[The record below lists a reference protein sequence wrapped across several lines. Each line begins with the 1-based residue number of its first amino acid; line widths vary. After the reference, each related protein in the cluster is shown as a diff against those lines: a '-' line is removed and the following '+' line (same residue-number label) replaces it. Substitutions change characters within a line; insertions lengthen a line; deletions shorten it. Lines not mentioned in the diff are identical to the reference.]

1 MLVRIISGKLE
12 WPLLL
17 KLKQMSFRFG
27 LLKQSCFFLFSLQN
41 LAKCGSKWILL
52 SSYLRLC
59 RSRSSVSKSK
69 RGCWTS
75 VGPWDWRTEDEEEM
89 TVVWPEGWM
98 VLNWN
103 WGPIHKRR
111 WGPVWVTISTWE
123 YIGNGKCGEEPFIV
137 SLTMPNHWS
146 TLRALTLS
154 FLTGFFAAKKKK
166 KETRK
171 EYKLEDRSGC
181 TGRKNYFCTEMRNC
195 LLVLWF
201 SKDVSNIETFVCT

>member
-1 MLVRIISGKLE
+1 MTPLKKKTLTIPLII
-12 WPLLL
+12 
-17 KLKQMSFRFG
+17 
-27 LLKQSCFFLFSLQN
+27 
-41 LAKCGSKWILL
+41 

-123 YIGNGKCGEEPFIV
+123 YMRNGKWGEEPVIV
-137 SLTMPNHWS
+137 SLTMLNHGS
-146 TLRALTLS
+146 TLRARFEFLDWVLCSKKGKIKCSLS
-154 FLTGFFAAKKKK
+154 FSW
-166 KETRK
+166 KELRQTWPLPVFK
-171 EYKLEDRSGC
+171 CK
-181 TGRKNYFCTEMRNC
+181 
-195 LLVLWF
+195 
-201 SKDVSNIETFVCT
+201 